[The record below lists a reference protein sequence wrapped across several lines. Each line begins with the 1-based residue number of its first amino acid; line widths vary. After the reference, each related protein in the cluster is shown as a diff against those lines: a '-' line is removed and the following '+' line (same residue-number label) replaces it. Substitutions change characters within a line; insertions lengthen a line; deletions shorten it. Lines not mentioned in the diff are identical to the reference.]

1 MSMESDTVM
10 ERTPEALEIRNDLGE
25 LRRMSAWLRA
35 ACDELGLHQSS
46 AYDLEVCAN
55 EAIANVITH
64 ACGSG
69 AAHRIRL
76 RIAREGES
84 VRLDIEDDSGPYD
97 PLSRPPVQLPGKL
110 EDAHIGGLGVH
121 LMRTLMRECR
131 YVRRDGWNVLSLV
144 AGPATRSA

>member
-1 MSMESDTVM
+1 MRMDADAVM
-10 ERTPEALEIRNDLGE
+10 EREPEAIEIRNDLLE
-25 LRRMSAWLRA
+25 LRRMSAWLRK
-35 ACDELGLHQSS
+35 ACDELGLQQAA

-55 EAIANVITH
+55 EAVANIVTH
-64 ACGSG
+64 AFGSG

-76 RIAREGES
+76 RLARDGES
-84 VRLDIEDDSGPYD
+84 VRLDIEDDAGPYD

-121 LMRTLMRECR
+121 LMRSLMRECR

>member
-1 MSMESDTVM
+1 MGVDAVM
-10 ERTPEALEIRNDLGE
+10 QRLPDSIEIRNDIGE

-35 ACDELGLHQSS
+35 ACDELGLPRS
-46 AYDLEVCAN
+46 AACDLEVCAN
-55 EAIANVITH
+55 EAVANVITH

-84 VRLDIEDDSGPYD
+84 VRLDIEDDARPYD
-97 PLSRPPVQLPGKL
+97 PLSRPPVQLPGQL
-110 EDAHIGGLGVH
+110 EDAQIGGLGVH

-131 YVRRDGWNVLSLV
+131 YVRREGRNVLSLV
-144 AGPATRSA
+144 AGTASRSA